1 MTYEEFKEKVEK
13 IVPCTMLWYEYKD
26 DEIILVYLDGLL
38 VKFKLAR
45 FNLKDERSY
54 VIYYT
59 NLKSL
64 IDLTD
69 DTIYKNIKEL
79 VEELVETPIEERVQ
93 EQKYY
98 IKLKLPETI
107 TISDERKFVN
117 EVTRLKQE
125 EHSIYYTLSN
135 KKWVKSEWAS
145 WRPQFTSA
153 EFEEIIPEEYRN
165 SFELIPIEEEE

>member
-1 MTYEEFKEKVEK
+1 MTYKEFKQK
-13 IVPCTMLWYEYKD
+13 IEEIVHCKTGYEEHG
-26 DEIILVYLDGLL
+26 DEIILVYLDGL
-38 VKFKLAR
+38 LAR

-59 NLKSL
+59 NMKSL

-98 IKLKLPETI
+98 IKQKLPEI
-107 TISDERKFVN
+107 ISDERKFVN
-117 EVTRLKQE
+117 EVTRLKQG

-135 KKWVKSEWAS
+135 KKWLKSEWAS

-165 SFELIPIEEEE
+165 SFELIPVEEEE